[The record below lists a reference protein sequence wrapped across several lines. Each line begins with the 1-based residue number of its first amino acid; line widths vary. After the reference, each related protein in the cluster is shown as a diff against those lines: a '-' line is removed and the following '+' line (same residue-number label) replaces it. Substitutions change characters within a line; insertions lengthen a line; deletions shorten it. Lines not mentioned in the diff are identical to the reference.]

1 MTLETVAEKQEL
13 NPQADLANQ
22 ARKLAVLFAL
32 KFGMSDEAFI
42 ESLPKFDPRL
52 KISKGRTPLMVIKNK
67 KLSLEETLEI
77 FGITSYIDIK
87 SIKEYDTRRFKTPIN
102 PYITWV
108 SEKFNESA
116 RDIRNNLKYYER
128 CGTVW
133 DLIALSIV
141 KPELFENGFIA
152 APGSNAGDPT
162 YRRSYYNVPVI
173 AKEPNDN
180 FTLYRVSS
188 PQICNSIIAGTQILV
203 SPIPA
208 LQFSKS

>member
-22 ARKLAVLFAL
+22 ARKLAGLFAPRL
-32 KFGMSDEAFI
+32 GMSDEAFI

-52 KISKGRTPLMVIKNK
+52 KISKERTPLMVIRNK
-67 KLSLEETLEI
+67 DLSLEEMLEI
-77 FGITSYIDIK
+77 AGITPYTDIK
-87 SIKEYDTRRFKTPIN
+87 SIKEYDAKRFRTPIN

-108 SEKFNESA
+108 SEKSNKSA

-141 KPELFENGFIA
+141 KPEFFENGSIA

-162 YRRSYYNVPVI
+162 YHRSYYNVPVI

-180 FTLYRVSS
+180 FMLYSASS
-188 PQICNSIIAGTQILV
+188 HHICNSIIAGTQILV